1 MNGNNILS
9 QLNDSQRAAVQEVA
23 GPVMVIAG
31 AGSGKTRVLT
41 YRIAYML
48 EQGIVPWRILALTFT
63 NKAAREMT
71 ERIQKLIGDG
81 RAKAVQMGTFHSV
94 FLRILRTEAEKI
106 GFSRSLTVYDTD
118 DSKSLLRNI
127 IKEMNLDPKIYV
139 VNFILNRISAAK
151 SNLLSDEDYARNT
164 EAREYDKECGK
175 PLVSEIFTR
184 YNKRMHNANAMDFDD
199 ILYYMNALLRDHP
212 DMLFKYQNR
221 FQYVLVDEY
230 QDTNFAQYMIIK
242 KIAASHHNI
251 CVVGDDAQSIYGF
264 RGADINNIL
273 NFKRDYPEAKLIK
286 LEQNY
291 RSTQNIVNAANA
303 VIKNN
308 NKQIPKKVWTEN
320 EEGTPISVLQTGT
333 ENDEAAAV
341 CDSIFEVEHNYHVD
355 YNDIAILY
363 RTNMQSRALEEMLIK
378 RHIPYRIYGGVS
390 FYARKE
396 IKDVLAYC
404 RLAVNHYDEE
414 SLRRV
419 INYPLRGIGET
430 TVERV
435 VACAGEH
442 NARVWDVIEN
452 PVFFEVPVNGPTK
465 EKLMDFAN
473 KIKSFSALLA
483 TKDAYEMGKHIVF
496 ASGIAAA
503 LKADPSDKDRM
514 DNVEELLDAM
524 KDFSENAEGTSFND
538 DTGEIID
545 EFNPTLDRFLESV
558 ALLTDADEKDN
569 EEDHK
574 VKLMTIHAAKG
585 LEFDYVYITGLE
597 ENLFPSV
604 MSIGSRRELEEER
617 RLFYV
622 ASTRAKKVLTITHA
636 QTRYRFGSMQFCEPS
651 RFLDE
656 IPLSCQKTLRK
667 ASSGKGTFS
676 SGFAGEEKYMGKTF
690 VPKSKLPSKPKP
702 DFNVS
707 SVGRIA
713 TPPEIVPGLRIY
725 HLKFGYG
732 TVKQIDGTG
741 EDRKATVRFETLGE
755 KVLLLKFAK
764 LIIPKEGDKK

>member
-1 MNGNNILS
+1 MNCSEILS
-9 QLNDSQRAAVQEVA
+9 QLNDSQQAAVREIS

-48 EQGIVPWRILALTFT
+48 EKGIVPWRILALTFT

-71 ERIQKLIGDG
+71 ERIMKLIGDQ

-94 FLRILRTEAEKI
+94 FLRILRAEADKI
-106 GFSRSLTVYDTD
+106 GFSSSLTIYDTD
-118 DSKSLLRNI
+118 DSKALLRNI

-139 VNFILNRISAAK
+139 LPFIMNRISTAK
-151 SNLLSDEDYARNT
+151 SNLLSAEDYARNND
-164 EAREYDKECGK
+164 AKMYDSECGK

-184 YNKRMHNANAMDFDD
+184 YNKRLHSSNAMDFDD
-199 ILYYMNALLRDHP
+199 ILYYMNALLRDFP
-212 DMLFKYQNR
+212 EMLFKYQNR

-242 KIAASHHNI
+242 KIVASHHNI

-273 NFKRDYPEAKLIK
+273 NFKRDYPESRIVK

-291 RSTQNIVNAANA
+291 RSTQHIVNAANA

-308 NKQIPKKVWTEN
+308 NKQIPKTVWTDN
-320 EEGTPISVLQTGT
+320 EEGSPITVLSSAS
-333 ENDEAAAV
+333 ENDEAMLV
-341 CDSIFEVEHNYHVD
+341 CDSIFEIEHNYHVD

-363 RTNMQSRALEEMLIK
+363 RTNAQSRALEEQLIK
-378 RHIPYRIYGGVS
+378 KHIPYRIYGGTS

-396 IKDVLAYC
+396 IKDLLAYC

-430 TVERV
+430 TVEKV
-435 VACAGEH
+435 VACAH
-442 NARVWDVIEN
+442 DQNARVWDVVEN
-452 PVFFEVPVNGPTK
+452 PDFFEVQVNGPTK
-465 EKLMDFAN
+465 ERLKDFAA
-473 KIKSFSALLA
+473 KIKSFTAMLQS
-483 TKDAYEMGKHIVF
+483 KNAYELGKHIAF
-496 ASGIAAA
+496 ASGIVAA
-503 LKADPSDKDRM
+503 LKADPSEKDRA

-524 KDFSENAEGTSFND
+524 QDFSENAEEPTFNE
-538 DTGEIID
+538 DTGEVIED
-545 EFNPTLDRFLESV
+545 FKPTLDRFLESV
-558 ALLTDADEKDN
+558 ALLTDSDQKE
-569 EEDHK
+569 EEDSHMI
-574 VKLMTIHAAKG
+574 KLMTIHAAKG

-597 ENLFPSV
+597 ENLFPSAL
-604 MSIGSRRELEEER
+604 SIGSRRELEEER

-622 ASTRAKKVLTITHA
+622 AITRAKKVLTITNA
-636 QTRYRFGSMQFCEPS
+636 QTRYRFGTLQFCEPS

-656 IPLSCQKTLRK
+656 LPRACMKTIEK
-667 ASSGKGTFS
+667 ASSGKGTFARKS
-676 SGFAGEEKYMGKTF
+676 NDKMEWSGRTF
-690 VPKSKLPSKPKP
+690 ERKEAAPAKKKP
-702 DFNVS
+702 DFDVS
-707 SVGRIA
+707 AIGRVA
-713 TPPEIVPGLRIY
+713 KPSELVPDLRIY
-725 HLKFGYG
+725 HIKFGYG
-732 TVKQIDGTG
+732 IVQKVEGPLGDQ
-741 EDRKATVRFETLGE
+741 KASIYFENLGV

-764 LIIPKEGDKK
+764 LIIPKK

>member
-1 MNGNNILS
+1 MGNSNILS
-9 QLNDSQRAAVQEVA
+9 QLNDSQRAAVCEIE

-71 ERIQKLIGDG
+71 ERIQKLIGDQ

-106 GFSRSLTVYDTD
+106 GFTRSLTVYDTD
-118 DSKSLLRNI
+118 DSKSVIRNI

-139 VNFILNRISAAK
+139 HNYIMNRISSAK
-151 SNLLSDEDYARNT
+151 SNLLTAEDYARND
-164 EAREYDKECGK
+164 EAKSYDAECGK
-175 PLVSEIFTR
+175 PLVHEIFSR
-184 YNKRMHNANAMDFDD
+184 YNVRLHSSNAMDFDD
-199 ILYYMNALLRDHP
+199 ILYYMNALLRDFP
-212 DMLFKYQNR
+212 EMLFKYQNR
-221 FQYVLVDEY
+221 FKYVLVDEY

-273 NFKRDYPEAKLIK
+273 NFKRDYKEAKIVK

-308 NKQIPKKVWTEN
+308 NKQIPKQVWTEN
-320 EEGTPISVLQTGT
+320 EEGNPISVLSSSN
-333 ENDEAAAV
+333 ENDEAALVA
-341 CDSIFEVEHNYHVD
+341 DSIFEIEHNYHVD

-363 RTNMQSRALEEMLIK
+363 RTNMQSRALEECLIK
-378 RHIPYRIYGGVS
+378 KHIPYRIYGGTS

-396 IKDVLAYC
+396 IKDIIAYC

-414 SLRRV
+414 ALRRV

-430 TVERV
+430 SVEKV
-435 VACAGEH
+435 VASAQEH
-442 NARVWDVIEN
+442 GVRMWDIIDN
-452 PVFFEVPVNGPTK
+452 PQFFEVPVNGPTK
-465 EKLMDFAN
+465 EKFTDFTA
-473 KIKSFSALLA
+473 KIKSFTAMLSS
-483 TKDAYEMGKHIVF
+483 KDAYEMGKHIAF
-496 ASGIAAA
+496 ASGIVAA
-503 LKADPSDKDRM
+503 LKADPSDKDRS

-524 KDFSENAEGTSFND
+524 KDFSENAEETTFNEE
-538 DTGEIID
+538 TGELITD
-545 EFNPTLDRFLESV
+545 FHPTLDRFLESV
-558 ALLTDADEKDN
+558 SLLTDADQK
-569 EEDHK
+569 EEDDSHK

-597 ENLFPSV
+597 ENLFPSSL
-604 MSIGSRRELEEER
+604 SIGKRSQLEEER

-622 ASTRAKKVLTITHA
+622 AITRAKKVLTITHA
-636 QTRYRFGSMQFCEPS
+636 QTRYRFGSLQFCEPS

-656 IPLSCQKTLRK
+656 LPRGCMKTIEK
-667 ASSGKGTFS
+667 A
-676 SGFAGEEKYMGKTF
+676 
-690 VPKSKLPSKPKP
+690 
-702 DFNVS
+702 
-707 SVGRIA
+707 SVGRGSFAKKETKVSEWSGRTFAKKEPAAKKAELDISGIGRIA
-713 TPPEIVPGLRIY
+713 KPAEIKPDLRIY
-725 HLKFGYG
+725 HIKFGYG
-732 TVKQIDGTG
+732 TIQKIEGPAHDQ
-741 EDRKATVRFETLGE
+741 KATIYFDTMGE
-755 KVLLLKFAK
+755 KILLLKFAK
-764 LIIPKEGDKK
+764 LIIPKA

>member
-1 MNGNNILS
+1 MSQNKSDILS
-9 QLNDSQRAAVQEVA
+9 QLNDSQREAVCAVE

-48 EQGIVPWRILALTFT
+48 EQGIAPWRILALTFT

-71 ERIQKLIGDG
+71 ERILKLIGDK

-94 FLRILRTEAEKI
+94 FLRILRTEADKI
-106 GFSRSLTVYDTD
+106 GFSSGLTVYDTD
-118 DSKSLLRNI
+118 DSKALLRNI
-127 IKEMNLDPKIYV
+127 VKEMNLDPKVYV

-151 SNLLSDEDYARNT
+151 SSLLSAEDYAQNT
-164 EAREYDKECGK
+164 EAKAYDKDCGK
-175 PLVSEIFTR
+175 PLISEIFTR
-184 YNKRMHNANAMDFDD
+184 YNTRLHSSNAMDFDD
-199 ILYYMNALLRDHP
+199 ILYYMNMLLRDFP

-242 KIAASHHNI
+242 KIAAAHHNI

-273 NFKRDYPEAKLIK
+273 NFKRDYKEARIVK

-308 NKQIPKKVWTEN
+308 NKQIPKTVWTDN
-320 EEGTPISVLQTGT
+320 EEGAPINVLSASN
-333 ENDEAAAV
+333 ENDEAMLV
-341 CDSIFEVEHNYHVD
+341 CDSIFEVERTYHVD

-363 RTNMQSRALEEMLIK
+363 RTNMQSRALEECLIRK
-378 RHIPYRIYGGVS
+378 HIPYRIYGGTS

-396 IKDVLAYC
+396 IKDILAYC

-414 SLRRV
+414 ALRRV

-430 TVERV
+430 SVERV
-435 VACAGEH
+435 VACAAEQGVR
-442 NARVWDVIEN
+442 AWDILEN
-452 PVFFEVPVNGPTK
+452 PHFYEVPVNNPTK
-465 EKLMDFAN
+465 EKFVEFVA
-473 KIKSFSALLA
+473 KIKSFTAMLPS
-483 TKDAYEMGKHIVF
+483 KDAYELGKHIAF
-496 ASGIAAA
+496 ASGIVAA
-503 LKADPSDKDRM
+503 LKADPSEKDRA

-524 KDFSENAEGTSFND
+524 KDFSENAEETTFNEE
-538 DTGEIID
+538 TGEMITD
-545 EFNPTLDRFLESV
+545 FKPTLDRFLENV
-558 ALLTDADEKDN
+558 ALLTDADQKD
-569 EEDHK
+569 EDDSHK
-574 VKLMTIHAAKG
+574 IKLMTIHSAKG

-597 ENLFPSV
+597 ENLFPSSL
-604 MSIGSRRELEEER
+604 SIGSRKELEEER

-622 ASTRAKKVLTITHA
+622 AITRAKKSLTVTYA
-636 QTRYRFGSMQFCEPS
+636 NTRYRFGSLQFCEPS

-656 IPLSCQKTLRK
+656 LPRACMKTIEK
-667 ASSGKGTFS
+667 A
-676 SGFAGEEKYMGKTF
+676 
-690 VPKSKLPSKPKP
+690 
-702 DFNVS
+702 
-707 SVGRIA
+707 SVGRGTFAKKENKSSLWSDRTFTKKTAPAKTKSDLDISA
-713 TPPEIVPGLRIY
+713 FGRLAKAEELKPGMRIY
-725 HLKFGYG
+725 HIKFGYG
-732 TVKQIDGTG
+732 TIGRIEGPANDQ
-741 EDRKATVRFETLGE
+741 KAVVVFDTLGE

-764 LIIPKEGDKK
+764 LIIPKA

>member
-1 MNGNNILS
+1 MKNSDILS
-9 QLNDSQRAAVQEVA
+9 QLNDSQRSAVQEIA

-71 ERIQKLIGDG
+71 ERIQNLIGDG
-81 RAKAVQMGTFHSV
+81 SAKSVQMGTFHSV
-94 FLRILRTEAEKI
+94 FLRVLRTEAEKI
-106 GFSRSLTVYDTD
+106 GFSHSITVYDTD
-118 DSKSLLRNI
+118 DSKSLIRNI

-139 VNFILNRISAAK
+139 VNYILNRISAAK
-151 SNLLSDEDYARNT
+151 SNLLSDEDYSRNT
-164 EAREYDKECGK
+164 EARQYDKENGK

-184 YNKRMHNANAMDFDD
+184 YNKRMHSANAMDFDD
-199 ILYYMNALLRDHP
+199 ILYYMNALLRDFP
-212 DMLFKYQNR
+212 EMLFKYQNR

-303 VIKNN
+303 VIRNN
-308 NKQIPKKVWTEN
+308 NRQIPKKVWTEN
-320 EEGTPISVLQTGT
+320 EEGTPISVLSTGT
-333 ENDEAAAV
+333 ESDEATLV
-341 CDSIFEVEHNYHVD
+341 CDSIFEIEHNYHVD
-355 YNDIAILY
+355 YNHIAILY
-363 RTNMQSRALEEMLIK
+363 RTNMQSRALEEVLIK
-378 RHIPYRIYGGVS
+378 KHIPYRIYGGVS

-419 INYPLRGIGET
+419 INYPLRGIGDT

-435 VACAGEH
+435 VACASENGT
-442 NARVWDVIEN
+442 RMWDVIED
-452 PVFFEVPVNGPTK
+452 PHFFNLPVNGPTK
-465 EKLMDFAN
+465 EKLVDFAN
-473 KIKSFSALLA
+473 KIKSFTAMLQ
-483 TKDAYEMGKHIVF
+483 TKDAYEMGKHIAF
-496 ASGIAAA
+496 ASGIVSV

-524 KDFSENAEGTSFND
+524 KDFSENAEDVTFND
-538 DTGEIID
+538 DTGEVI
-545 EFNPTLDRFLESV
+545 ENFTPTLDRFLENV

-597 ENLFPSV
+597 ENLFPSA
-604 MSIGSRRELEEER
+604 MSVGSRRELEEER

-622 ASTRAKKVLTITHA
+622 AITRAKKVLTITHA
-636 QTRYRFGSMQFCEPS
+636 QTRYRFGSLQFCEPS

-656 IPLSCQKTLRK
+656 LPLSCMKTIRK
-667 ASSGKGTFS
+667 ASSGKGLFS
-676 SGFAGEEKYMGKTF
+676 GKSSQDSPYLGKTF

-707 SVGRIA
+707 SVGRVA
-713 TPPEIVPGLRIY
+713 SSPEIVPGLRIY

-732 TVKQIDGTG
+732 TVSQIDGSG
-741 EDRKATVRFETLGE
+741 DDRKAVVQFETLGQ

-764 LIIPKEGDKK
+764 LIIPKESGK